1 MQGLPSSAD
10 QCAASSLAP
19 LENFG
24 HLRRIDRQTHR
35 HAMSALAPKAD
46 IARRYWHVRLVPG
59 GNIAASRMGM
69 CGGRR
74 AKEGELASDVWW
86 IDASSVAR
94 SVRPADG
101 SAGLADGGSGHAAAS
116 DHGPTRA
123 ATGGYLR
130 DHAVR
135 LRNWGG
141 RHCLRRS
148 CDGEGKASNGNQ
160 PEHWFSPLFSRCPA
174 SLVSWLSKSSR
185 ERTCWQHGEREFS
198 SIYHSPCAY
207 RRRML
212 RGRQ

>member
-101 SAGLADGGSGHAAAS
+101 SAGLADGGF
-116 DHGPTRA
+116 GPPRGPGPGATRA
-123 ATGGYLR
+123 PARGRSAG
-130 DHAVR
+130 HAVR

-141 RHCLRRS
+141 RHCL
-148 CDGEGKASNGNQ
+148 
-160 PEHWFSPLFSRCPA
+160 
-174 SLVSWLSKSSR
+174 
-185 ERTCWQHGEREFS
+185 
-198 SIYHSPCAY
+198 
-207 RRRML
+207 
-212 RGRQ
+212 

>member
-74 AKEGELASDVWW
+74 AKEGELASDVWG
-86 IDASSVAR
+86 IDARSVAR

-101 SAGLADGGSGHAAAS
+101 SAGPAGGGFGPAAAPGHWAPPPATRGALRGHA
-116 DHGPTRA
+116 PR
-123 ATGGYLR
+123 
-130 DHAVR
+130 
-135 LRNWGG
+135 
-141 RHCLRRS
+141 
-148 CDGEGKASNGNQ
+148 
-160 PEHWFSPLFSRCPA
+160 
-174 SLVSWLSKSSR
+174 
-185 ERTCWQHGEREFS
+185 
-198 SIYHSPCAY
+198 
-207 RRRML
+207 
-212 RGRQ
+212 RGRLGG